1 MKRLSGGENGLLAY
15 YPMTEG
21 KGDLAYDKAHGA
33 HARLYC
39 QWTTPAGKA
48 VAFGGNGYLAV
59 NTASVPVTDRMDYT
73 MELWFKAAPGQGD
86 AALAS
91 SGKGDGTDNAG
102 SENLFFLGFENGQL
116 TFRNNGVMAQAQG
129 NFLDNDW
136 HHVAIA
142 VNRNSGRA
150 QFYVDGVLN
159 MYFDAAGLG
168 GIAAASVYLG
178 ARGWYMK
185 DNADHVTF
193 DRYFT
198 GVIDGF
204 RLWNTYL
211 DATLINNNSNILLK
225 GDELGLVL
233 YYPFEEFMG
242 EDVAYTLQDQKILQ
256 DPTRSEEHTSELQ
269 S

>member
-1 MKRLSGGENGLLAY
+1 
-15 YPMTEG
+15 
-21 KGDLAYDKAHGA
+21 
-33 HARLYC
+33 
-39 QWTTPAGKA
+39 
-48 VAFGGNGYLAV
+48 
-59 NTASVPVTDRMDYT
+59 
-73 MELWFKAAPGQGD
+73 
-86 AALAS
+86 
-91 SGKGDGTDNAG
+91 
-102 SENLFFLGFENGQL
+102 
-116 TFRNNGVMAQAQG
+116 MAQAQG

-225 GDELGLVL
+225 GDELGL
-233 YYPFEEFMG
+233 M
-242 EDVAYTLQDQKILQ
+242 
-256 DPTRSEEHTSELQ
+256 RSEEHTSELQ
-269 S
+269 SLMRISYAVFCFKKKKKNQ